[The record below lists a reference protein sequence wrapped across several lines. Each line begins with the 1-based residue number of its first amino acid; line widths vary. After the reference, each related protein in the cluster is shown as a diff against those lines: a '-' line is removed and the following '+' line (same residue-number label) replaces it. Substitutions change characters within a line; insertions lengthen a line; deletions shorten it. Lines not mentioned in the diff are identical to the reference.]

1 MRKNMYYNTTV
12 DTDRERTTDTPMTLP
27 SFPDTPVYGPTDTP
41 MTLPSFPDTPV
52 YGPTDTPMTLPSFP
66 DTPVYDPSNPNN
78 SGQGMNGNDIPMT
91 LPSFPDTP
99 VYDPSNPNNSGQGMN
114 GNDIPM
120 TLPSFPDT
128 PVVSPIPPNYPS
140 VPVVRYTNIRVLHAL
155 ENGGAVNIL
164 LNGVALTEGLTYG
177 NITAYSMEN
186 AGNILVTVV
195 ASDNPSKYIVQESLR
210 FNFGDSY
217 TLAIIPAN
225 IDGSANN
232 ATGFTA
238 ALYKIEDSSCNK
250 TLYNSCLRAVNLAP
264 ITQSLDV
271 SLLDGRTIAKGLA
284 YRDIGNFRQF
294 TPGQYRVLVYDSS
307 CSMGTSTNNAGANA
321 RGIGISIIP
330 IIVGNTNATCMA
342 DLLLTSQISVRSSSV
357 YTLFIIGS
365 PYTPEGLKLL
375 FTESYFEG

>member
-1 MRKNMYYNTTV
+1 MRQNMYYNTTV
-12 DTDRERTTDTPMTLP
+12 DTDRERSTDTPMTIP
-27 SFPDTPVYGPTDTP
+27 SYP
-41 MTLPSFPDTPV
+41 
-52 YGPTDTPMTLPSFP
+52 DTPMTLPSFP

-78 SGQGMNGNDIPMT
+78 NSGTGTNDSDTPMTLPYYSDTPMTLPYYSDTPMTLPSYPDTPMT
-91 LPSFPDTP
+91 LPSFPDT
-99 VYDPSNPNNSGQGMN
+99 
-114 GNDIPM
+114 PM

-155 ENGGAVNIL
+155 ENGEAVNVL

-195 ASDNPSKYIVQESLR
+195 STNNPSKYIVQESLR

-225 IDGSANN
+225 IDGSANT
-232 ATGFTA
+232 ATGSVASLFR
-238 ALYKIEDSSCNK
+238 IEDSSCNK
-250 TLYNSCLRAVNLAP
+250 SLYNSCLRAINLAP
-264 ITQSLDV
+264 IAQSLDV

-284 YRDIGNFRQF
+284 YKDIGNFRQF
-294 TPGQYRVLVYDSS
+294 TPGQYRVIVYDSS
-307 CSMGTSTNNAGANA
+307 CSMGTATGNAGANA
-321 RGIGISIIP
+321 RGIGISVIP
-330 IIVGNTNATCMA
+330 IVVGNTNATCMA
-342 DLLLTSQISVRSSSV
+342 DLLLTSQISVGSSSV

-365 PYTPEGLKLL
+365 PYTPGGLKVL
-375 FTESYFEG
+375 FVESYFEG